1 MSLSTITSKSPA
13 PAPAPV
19 ASHGLN
25 DVGRNIE
32 RMSVEQI
39 EREIESTW
47 YRHLELRNEVYEKVM
62 GPSDILDVYVSCQK
76 CVRLSTSMK
85 DLQSLLETNFQ
96 YHMKLRS
103 QFYFLKNG
111 SKQPLSSKAVYYYM
125 M

>member
-13 PAPAPV
+13 PATV
-19 ASHGLN
+19 ASRGNN
-25 DVGRNIE
+25 DVGCNIE
-32 RMSVEQI
+32 RMSVEEI

-62 GPSDILDVYVSCQK
+62 GPSEILDVYISCQK

-103 QFYFLKNG
+103 QFYLLKNG
-111 SKQPLSSKAVYYYM
+111 SKPLSSKAVYYYM